1 MQARR
6 IVLKTTYTVVG
17 GTEEEAQKAC
27 CMVAAGITQSQE
39 ELLGPWLLDNVA
51 VEPNISQIVK
61 CETTDSCSD
70 GLKSIAKN
78 ILGVE
83 VSCE

>member
-1 MQARR
+1 MQARK

-27 CMVAAGITQSQE
+27 CMVAAGVTRS
-39 ELLGPWLLDNVA
+39 GKAARPWAFRNLA

-70 GLKSIAKN
+70 GLKSIAKTF
-78 ILGVE
+78 
-83 VSCE
+83 